1 MFDYKIHITPDD
13 YIHELEEKDCKDY
26 LFIAPVGETLNNEM
40 SDVYY
45 QENAF
50 VPYHEHSKGYETFS
64 IDRGSV
70 EVTINGKRSVAEA
83 GDLIHIEPYMSH
95 GFRFL
100 EEGTIWRELF
110 LGMDMYGGI
119 LEKQLIDRSYPE
131 KLKDDAFMAGY
142 RLKHHT
148 KRLGEPE
155 PEVVQKEGMPQI
167 RPKGKGIACFAF
179 DGIVCSQKVGRHETG
194 GAKEIWEFA
203 VFADVIC
210 DYDTQVIAQD
220 VANRL
225 KAPSPDHW
233 FGTDAYGRDIFARV
247 VHGARISIIIG
258 LAATVGSVCISGILG
273 SIAGYYGGRI
283 DNAIM
288 RVLDTFLAIPGELL
302 AMAIVASLGP
312 SMTNLLIAVTIAR
325 IPPFTRVIRSSI
337 LTVIDQDYIESA
349 IASGARDSYIIVK
362 HILPNA
368 MGPIIIQAT
377 MGVGRMILTAAGMSF
392 IGMGVQP
399 PLPEWGSMLA
409 EGRDFMRYSPYITLF
424 PGLAIIL
431 TSLALNLLGD
441 GLRDALDPKLKN

>member
-70 EVTINGKRSVAEA
+70 EVTVNGKRSVAEA

-155 PEVVQKEGMPQI
+155 PEVVPKEGLPQI

-194 GAKEIWEFA
+194 GAKEIWEF
-203 VFADVIC
+203 VIDKGIC
-210 DYDTQVIAQD
+210 VEWDAPHPDWDLYVVKEGRVEVSVLGETFT
-220 VANRL
+220 AN
-225 KAPSPDHW
+225 A
-233 FGTDAYGRDIFARV
+233 RDILHV
-247 VHGARISIIIG
+247 PPY
-258 LAATVGSVCISGILG
+258 T
-273 SIAGYYGGRI
+273 GYYMKILDDRT
-283 DNAIM
+283 
-288 RVLDTFLAIPGELL
+288 VLHAYNVK
-302 AMAIVASLGP
+302 ALG
-312 SMTNLLIAVTIAR
+312 LR
-325 IPPFTRVIRSSI
+325 
-337 LTVIDQDYIESA
+337 
-349 IASGARDSYIIVK
+349 
-362 HILPNA
+362 
-368 MGPIIIQAT
+368 
-377 MGVGRMILTAAGMSF
+377 
-392 IGMGVQP
+392 
-399 PLPEWGSMLA
+399 LA
-409 EGRDFMRYSPYITLF
+409 EIVEKKLEAGPDLVGHWDEVKDIFRQNKSCITK
-424 PGLAIIL
+424 I
-431 TSLALNLLGD
+431 S
-441 GLRDALDPKLKN
+441 RV

>member
-1 MFDYKIHITPDD
+1 M
-13 YIHELEEKDCKDY
+13 
-26 LFIAPVGETLNNEM
+26 GETLNNEM

-203 VFADVIC
+203 MDKGIC
-210 DYDTQVIAQD
+210 VEWDAPHPDWDLYVVKEGRVEVSVLGETFT
-220 VANRL
+220 AN
-225 KAPSPDHW
+225 A
-233 FGTDAYGRDIFARV
+233 RDILHVPPYTSYSMKILDDRTVLHAYNV
-247 VHGARISIIIG
+247 KALG
-258 LAATVGSVCISGILG
+258 L
-273 SIAGYYGGRI
+273 R
-283 DNAIM
+283 
-288 RVLDTFLAIPGELL
+288 
-302 AMAIVASLGP
+302 
-312 SMTNLLIAVTIAR
+312 
-325 IPPFTRVIRSSI
+325 
-337 LTVIDQDYIESA
+337 
-349 IASGARDSYIIVK
+349 
-362 HILPNA
+362 
-368 MGPIIIQAT
+368 
-377 MGVGRMILTAAGMSF
+377 
-392 IGMGVQP
+392 
-399 PLPEWGSMLA
+399 LA
-409 EGRDFMRYSPYITLF
+409 EIVEKKLEAGPDLAGHWDEVKDIFRQNKSCITK
-424 PGLAIIL
+424 I
-431 TSLALNLLGD
+431 S
-441 GLRDALDPKLKN
+441 RV

>member
-155 PEVVQKEGMPQI
+155 PEVVPKEGMPQI

-203 VFADVIC
+203 MDKGIC
-210 DYDTQVIAQD
+210 VEWDAPHPDWDLYVVKEGRVEVSVLGETFIAN
-220 VANRL
+220 A
-225 KAPSPDHW
+225 
-233 FGTDAYGRDIFARV
+233 RDILHVPPYTSYSMKILDDRTVLHAYNV
-247 VHGARISIIIG
+247 KALG
-258 LAATVGSVCISGILG
+258 L
-273 SIAGYYGGRI
+273 R
-283 DNAIM
+283 
-288 RVLDTFLAIPGELL
+288 
-302 AMAIVASLGP
+302 
-312 SMTNLLIAVTIAR
+312 
-325 IPPFTRVIRSSI
+325 
-337 LTVIDQDYIESA
+337 
-349 IASGARDSYIIVK
+349 
-362 HILPNA
+362 
-368 MGPIIIQAT
+368 
-377 MGVGRMILTAAGMSF
+377 
-392 IGMGVQP
+392 
-399 PLPEWGSMLA
+399 LA
-409 EGRDFMRYSPYITLF
+409 EIVEKKLEAGPDLAGHWDEVKDIFRQNKSCITK
-424 PGLAIIL
+424 I
-431 TSLALNLLGD
+431 S
-441 GLRDALDPKLKN
+441 RV